1 MLQKILDIMKR
12 TLNAYAIEAY
22 ETEEEALRAG
32 LRAFTTWHEPEVI
45 TQEEY
50 EELQKILEEYADQ

>member
-1 MLQKILDIMKR
+1 MKSRILNIVKR
-12 TLNAYAIEAY
+12 VFNVCKNENK
-22 ETEEEALRAG
+22 EEELRAG
-32 LRAFTTWHEPEVI
+32 LRAFTTWHELETI

>member
-1 MLQKILDIMKR
+1 MKKILDIIQRIFMIRRYNSK
-12 TLNAYAIEAY
+12 
-22 ETEEEALRAG
+22 EEELRAA
-32 LRAFTTWHEPEVI
+32 LQSFTTWHEPETI

>member
-1 MLQKILDIMKR
+1 MVQKIL
-12 TLNAYAIEAY
+12 NAIQRIFMIRRYKSK
-22 ETEEEALRAG
+22 EEELKAG

-50 EELQKILEEYADQ
+50 EELQKILEEYANQ